1 MLENKRSK
9 SKKPRNLIV
18 GLENN
23 MSEKMGRKMP
33 ESAYNKAKRIAEE
46 TMDAIHALKY
56 KTPSGRTLSLDKLV
70 QPAVRKSKLYKP
82 DWNEEISSEQNT
94 SPKISVTRESTLEA
108 AYRLSDDNVCVLN
121 FGSAKHP
128 GGGFLRGAIAQEE
141 SLARSSALYHT
152 LIEHPEYYEENKR
165 SGNNGPGIYTNYAIY
180 SPNVPVIRND
190 RGEWLEEP
198 YTMSVITA
206 PAPNRTAIIEDSDD
220 NTITEDQEKNLE
232 ESFKSRTLRVLRL
245 MAANGH
251 RIIVLGAW
259 GCGVFGN
266 DPWKVAKM
274 FQEALKECPYFDEV
288 VFAIYD
294 SPDSDTY
301 KAFERTFTKEN

>member
-1 MLENKRSK
+1 
-9 SKKPRNLIV
+9 
-18 GLENN
+18 

-46 TMDAIHALKY
+46 TMDAIHNLKY

-70 QPAVRKSKLYKP
+70 TPAVRQSELFKP
-82 DWNEEISSEQNT
+82 DLNWDEAVSDVTKNPN
-94 SPKISVTRESTLEA
+94 PKVSVTRESTLEA

-121 FGSAKHP
+121 FASAKHP

-165 SGNNGPGIYTNYAIY
+165 SGRTGHGIYTDYMIY
-180 SPNVPVIRND
+180 SPDVPVIRND
-190 RGEWLEEP
+190 RGDWLEDP
-198 YTMSVITA
+198 YTMSVVTS
-206 PAPNRTAIIEDSDD
+206 PAPNRTAILEDSEDD
-220 NTITEDQEKNLE
+220 TISE
-232 ESFKSRTLRVLRL
+232 EQDKKIVEIFTKRTLQVLKL

-251 RIIVLGAW
+251 RVIVLGAW

-266 DPWKVAKM
+266 DPWQVAKM
-274 FQEALKECPYFDEV
+274 LKEALKVCPYFDEV

-294 SPDSDTY
+294 SPDSETY
-301 KAFERTFTKEN
+301 RAFEKVFS